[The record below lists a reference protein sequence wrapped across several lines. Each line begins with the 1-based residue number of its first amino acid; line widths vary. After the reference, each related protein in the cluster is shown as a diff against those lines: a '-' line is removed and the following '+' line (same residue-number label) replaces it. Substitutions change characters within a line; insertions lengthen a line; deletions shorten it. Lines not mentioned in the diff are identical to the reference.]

1 MQKVLY
7 FRLKNLGS
15 FDLSFFVGD
24 VAMRVGLY
32 LFGPLHLA
40 LGPKRK
46 RKLFVSFL
54 KGKLAENPHL

>member
-1 MQKVLY
+1 
-7 FRLKNLGS
+7 
-15 FDLSFFVGD
+15 VGD

-32 LFGPLHLA
+32 VFGPLHLA

-54 KGKLAENPHL
+54 KGKLA